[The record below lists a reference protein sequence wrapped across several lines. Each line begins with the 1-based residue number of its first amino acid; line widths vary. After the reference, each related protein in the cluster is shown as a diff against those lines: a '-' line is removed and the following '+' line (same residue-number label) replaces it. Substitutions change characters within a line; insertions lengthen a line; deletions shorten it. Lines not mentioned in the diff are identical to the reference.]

1 VSRARLRA
9 AALWAVVIVL
19 ALGGGAVAACGGDDE
34 EPAAQT
40 TTTTTEAQTTQ
51 ATQPS
56 GDAGEGD
63 VSPEEEDPTPADT
76 GPTVPETGGVG
87 VEEQDTEE
95 NDLPPPPGSPAEQF
109 EQECEQHPEICD

>member
-1 VSRARLRA
+1 VSRLRLRGA
-9 AALWAVVIVL
+9 AVWAVVIVL
-19 ALGGGAVAACGGDDE
+19 AVGGATVAGCGGDDE

-40 TTTTTEAQTTQ
+40 TTTTTEDETTQ
-51 ATQPS
+51 DTQPS
-56 GDAGEGD
+56 GDDGEGD

-95 NDLPPPPGSPAEQF
+95 NDLPAPPGSPAEQF

>member
-1 VSRARLRA
+1 MSRARPRG

-19 ALGGGAVAACGGDDE
+19 ALGGGAVGCGGDDE
-34 EPAAQT
+34 ESAAQT

-56 GDAGEGD
+56 GDDGD
-63 VSPEEEDPTPADT
+63 GNVNPEQEDPTPADT

-95 NDLPPPPGSPAEQF
+95 NDTPPPPGSPAEQF

>member
-1 VSRARLRA
+1 VSRACLRGA
-9 AALWAVVIVL
+9 AVWAVVIVL
-19 ALGGGAVAACGGDDE
+19 ALGVAAIAGCGGDDE
-34 EPAAQT
+34 EPAAQ

-56 GDAGEGD
+56 GDDGNGD
-63 VSPEEEDPTPADT
+63 VNPEEEDPTPADT

-95 NDLPPPPGSPAEQF
+95 NDTPPPPGSPAEQF

>member
-9 AALWAVVIVL
+9 AALGAVVIVL

-40 TTTTTEAQTTQ
+40 TTIEDETTQ